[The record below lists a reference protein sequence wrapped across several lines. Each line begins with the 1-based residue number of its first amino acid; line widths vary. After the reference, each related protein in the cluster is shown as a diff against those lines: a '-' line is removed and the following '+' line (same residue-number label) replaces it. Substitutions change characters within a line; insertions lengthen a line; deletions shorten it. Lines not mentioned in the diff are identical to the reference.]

1 MIAVSVATNGG
12 SNQNLR
18 VGLSVGGKKM
28 KYGDNMELT
37 CGVFFEAVFFI
48 RGEADSV
55 PDSYRRAIHRCSDE
69 MLFRKNSLNSQENI
83 WTGAYTFTKKGLYP
97 NFFPV
102 NFTKPFRTPLLLNT
116 CKWLLQQRPGNKRAK
131 SKYYQIFHWCKK
143 GSNDQALCYFVT
155 AHEITIQ

>member
-12 SNQNLR
+12 SNQNLQ

-28 KYGDNMELT
+28 KYGDKMELT
-37 CGVFFEAVFFI
+37 CRVFFEAVFFI

-83 WTGAYTFTKKGLYP
+83 
-97 NFFPV
+97 
-102 NFTKPFRTPLLLNT
+102 
-116 CKWLLQQRPGNKRAK
+116 
-131 SKYYQIFHWCKK
+131 
-143 GSNDQALCYFVT
+143 
-155 AHEITIQ
+155 